1 MKFNPNRN
9 PSGLPYRNVAEFN
22 MVYQGRIVAQI
33 AKGGAGKY
41 MSIPGGGIDRGE
53 TPECGARRELKEE
66 LGAVLRGPL
75 QRISVVEWDWNPEW
89 ANTEKR
95 KGRYMQFR
103 GERVYSFFGEV
114 ERFNAATSDEGDA
127 WKGSKTMPLKT
138 AATFMRNMYEKH
150 SLPNQ
155 REYNA
160 VKCNIISTLNAV
172 NMMKASKTRKEGKTR
187 KAGRS
192 KRSKRSKRR

>member
-1 MKFNPNRN
+1 MRFNPKRN
-9 PSGLPYRNVAEFN
+9 PSGLPYRNVAEC
-22 MVYQGRIVAQI
+22 YLLYHGRIVAQI

-75 QRISVVEWDWNPEW
+75 RRISVVEWDWNPEW

-103 GERVYSFFGEV
+103 GERVYSFIGEV
-114 ERFNAATSDEGDA
+114 ERFNAPTSDEGDA

-138 AATFMRNMYEKH
+138 AATFMQNMYEKH

-160 VKCNIISTLNAV
+160 VKCNIISTLSAV
-172 NMMKASKTRKEGKTR
+172 NMMKKAPKTRKEGKGRRSKTH
-187 KAGRS
+187 KAGR
-192 KRSKRSKRR
+192 RKRR

>member
-1 MKFNPNRN
+1 
-9 PSGLPYRNVAEFN
+9 
-22 MVYQGRIVAQI
+22 
-33 AKGGAGKY
+33 
-41 MSIPGGGIDRGE
+41 
-53 TPECGARRELKEE
+53 
-66 LGAVLRGPL
+66 
-75 QRISVVEWDWNPEW
+75 
-89 ANTEKR
+89 
-95 KGRYMQFR
+95 MQFR